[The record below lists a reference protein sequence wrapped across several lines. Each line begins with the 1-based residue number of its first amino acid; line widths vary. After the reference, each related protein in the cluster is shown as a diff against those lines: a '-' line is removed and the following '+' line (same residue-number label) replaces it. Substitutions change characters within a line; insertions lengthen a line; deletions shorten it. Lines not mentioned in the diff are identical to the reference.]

1 MKVPSKTLCRNNS
14 LFVLAH
20 TFCIIRRVGQR
31 RWVGQREVGGT
42 EGGGWA
48 HLQSAVHMEA
58 ASFDFKRAMV
68 GTGWAKSCPG
78 CMNRLRKHYSH
89 LVGS

>member
-1 MKVPSKTLCRNNS
+1 MKAPSKTLCRNNS

-20 TFCIIRRVGQR
+20 TFCIIRKG
-31 RWVGQREVGGT
+31 GMEEVGGT

-48 HLQSAVHMEA
+48 HLQSAVHREA